1 MGQHIVA
8 LLPNGGHIALFIA
21 TPGAANIQPR
31 IDGARDTLKSH
42 PNISYDVVATGAA
55 VPAELT
61 VINSWATGHP
71 TAKGMFAVDAGS
83 TQGVAQ
89 TIQKQGLKAKGWVGG
104 GYDLTPITEQ
114 LLHAGYIAFTI
125 DQQPYLQGFLPILQL
140 YMYNASQG
148 LSGIAETDTGL
159 KFLNKQ
165 TVTPYSSTK
174 SRYEGTSTQPGVQ
187 KSSSH

>member
-1 MGQHIVA
+1 M
-8 LLPNGGHIALFIA
+8 
-21 TPGAANIQPR
+21 
-31 IDGARDTLKSH
+31 
-42 PNISYDVVATGAA
+42 
-55 VPAELT
+55 
-61 VINSWATGHP
+61 
-71 TAKGMFAVDAGS
+71 
-83 TQGVAQ
+83 
-89 TIQKQGLKAKGWVGG
+89 KAKGWVGG

-114 LLHAGYIAFTI
+114 LLHAGYIEFTI

-187 KSSSH
+187 KASSSH